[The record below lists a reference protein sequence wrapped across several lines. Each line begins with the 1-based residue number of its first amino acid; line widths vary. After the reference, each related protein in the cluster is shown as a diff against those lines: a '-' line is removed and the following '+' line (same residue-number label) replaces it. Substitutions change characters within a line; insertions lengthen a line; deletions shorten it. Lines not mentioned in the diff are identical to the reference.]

1 MPSTTKWWL
10 DKKGDCSSS
19 SRSSRSRRSRRR
31 AASAMRRNSRWAGD
45 QKLPNA
51 ILHFQILPYCRF
63 WRSNHSREK
72 VYWHCWWDNWL
83 SSLVEKQANEGTK
96 ENSNHVRCDP
106 DQDPSTPFCLGLI
119 KCSADDF
126 QVIRW
131 HRLHFCSIWTQRWLH
146 IASSGNVG
154 TSQFALSSILV
165 KGESWCNLVFNDN
178 SCWEN
183 LTLEPKDP

>member
-1 MPSTTKWWL
+1 MRSNKWWL

-19 SRSSRSRRSRRR
+19 RSRRSRRG
-31 AASAMRRNSRWAGD
+31 AAGAMRRNSRWAGD

-63 WRSNHSREK
+63 WRSSHSREK

-106 DQDPSTPFCLGLI
+106 DQDPSTPSCLGLI
-119 KCSADDF
+119 KCSAGDF
-126 QVIRW
+126 QVTSVALLQHLDSALIAYRLVWKCWDIAVCALKYFSKRW
-131 HRLHFCSIWTQRWLH
+131 E
-146 IASSGNVG
+146 
-154 TSQFALSSILV
+154 LV
-165 KGESWCNLVFNDN
+165 QPCFQW
-178 SCWEN
+178 
-183 LTLEPKDP
+183 